1 MTREHGINREN
12 PGENKTFHLLQKGS
26 GLQLVADFEI
36 SGDREIYGIA
46 HVPAIDRENEL
57 ILADAIRA
65 ALPQYMELPILH
77 VQHTERPVG
86 TVTKAVVDGEG
97 KLHLYGK
104 IKETPDT
111 DDVWEDIKGGRL
123 NKFSI
128 FGKRLAGSPE
138 CSLSPGQRINPC
150 ITKSLQLF
158 SISVVGDNAMNP
170 ETFLEVAKAYGVD
183 GMEEED
189 DKKKEE
195 DVEKC
200 GTCPKKGDSEEEVEK
215 SEEPT
220 LAHEPSNISS
230 IMGRIDGLEKAIEE
244 MRSKKEEEESV
255 EKSDDEEDE
264 KVEDEKKEDVQ
275 KAAPTEPVTVEVKSS
290 VETTPAPEYVKK
302 ADLSGYITKAEL
314 DTITKAMG
322 ELQARIEKME
332 KETIEKGGHVVVI
345 GKEYIEDNPMIANHA
360 RIQ

>member
-1 MTREHGINREN
+1 
-12 PGENKTFHLLQKGS
+12 
-26 GLQLVADFEI
+26 
-36 SGDREIYGIA
+36 
-46 HVPAIDRENEL
+46 
-57 ILADAIRA
+57 
-65 ALPQYMELPILH
+65 
-77 VQHTERPVG
+77 
-86 TVTKAVVDGEG
+86 
-97 KLHLYGK
+97 
-104 IKETPDT
+104 
-111 DDVWEDIKGGRL
+111 
-123 NKFSI
+123 
-128 FGKRLAGSPE
+128 
-138 CSLSPGQRINPC
+138 
-150 ITKSLQLF
+150 
-158 SISVVGDNAMNP
+158 
-170 ETFLEVAKAYGVD
+170 
-183 GMEEED
+183 MEEED

-290 VETTPAPEYVKK
+290 VETTPAPEYVQK
-302 ADLSGYITKAEL
+302 ADLSGYITKAEVEVFM
-314 DTITKAMG
+314 KAA
-322 ELQARIEKME
+322 LADLNTRIEKVE

-345 GKEYIEDNPMIANHA
+345 GKEFIEDNPMIANHA
-360 RIQ
+360 RIH